1 MNRDKPYFVKRVIA
15 YLIDFIIVTL
25 LATVISMIFIRN
37 DDYQVKTEQLM
48 DLTRK
53 YTTNEIT
60 REEYTKQFDEMNYY
74 LTKDGVGTTVINF
87 SVAIIYYVILCYLCH
102 GITLG
107 KYIMKLRIV
116 GANNKELNVGN
127 YFIRSLFVNMT
138 LSNLISILFV
148 YTMSK
153 DTFVSIYPKVSS
165 VLTLFLLATILFIM
179 YRNDGRGLHDLI
191 ANTMIIST
199 KDIPEEKENKDEIKE
214 AEVIKEKKTTKKKS
228 TKKDVK

>member
-15 YLIDFIIVTL
+15 YLIDFIVVTL
-25 LATVISMIFIRN
+25 LATAISMVFIKN
-37 DDYQVKTEQLM
+37 DNYQMKTEQLM
-48 DLTRK
+48 ELTRK
-53 YTTNEIT
+53 MTTGEIT

-74 LTKDGVGTTVINF
+74 VTKEGIGTRVINF
-87 SVAIIYYVILCYLCH
+87 SISIIYYVILCYLCH

-127 YFIRSLFVNMT
+127 YFIRSLFINMI
-138 LSNLISILFV
+138 LSDLISILFI
-148 YTMSK
+148 YTMNK
-153 DTFVSIYPKVSS
+153 DTFISIYPKVSS

-179 YRNDGRGLHDLI
+179 YRNDGRGLHDIL

-199 KDIPEEKENKDEIKE
+199 KDIKEEEKEEVKE
-214 AEVIKEKKTTKKKS
+214 AEIIKEKKTNKKKS